1 MRNEVQR
8 TTMPVKHFKLA
19 TVSVVWIIGLLAITL
34 SGAAMAESL
43 NRLQPCPNSPNCVC
57 SDASDRHGIEPIAT
71 NGDPQTTWRHLQDYL
86 NAQPDIK
93 ITIAQPDYL
102 KVEAK
107 TRLLRFVDD
116 VEFELRAEAGI
127 IAVRSASR
135 VGYSDLG
142 ANRRRIEKIRR
153 ALSRLN

>member
-1 MRNEVQR
+1 
-8 TTMPVKHFKLA
+8 
-19 TVSVVWIIGLLAITL
+19 
-34 SGAAMAESL
+34 MAESL

-57 SDASDRHGIEPIAT
+57 SDASDSHGIEPIAT

-86 NAQPDIK
+86 NAQPDFK
-93 ITIAQPDYL
+93 ITTAQPDYL

-153 ALSRLN
+153 ELSRLN